1 MRSRAR
7 RSRRRSVDDTK
18 ARRELGGPILAACE
32 LVTRADEL
40 LDAAGAAG
48 AAMGGLLGSVAARFA
63 TRKLDARSNIPGAT
77 GGHDGNIFAAV
88 GETRIVFFECKKGLF
103 GASLGKLLARRERSD
118 LAALEWSGGTLRMST
133 LTLRWRDGTKYVLDV
148 VPGQRG
154 KGERF
159 RDTLDEAQP
168 EARAA

>member
-1 MRSRAR
+1 M
-7 RSRRRSVDDTK
+7 DDTK
-18 ARRELGGPILAACE
+18 ARNELGEEIVASCE
-32 LVTRADEL
+32 LATRADEL

-48 AAMGGLLGSVAARFA
+48 AAMGGLLGSVAARLA
-63 TRKLDARSNIPGAT
+63 TRTLDKRSNIFGAP
-77 GGHDGNIFAAV
+77 GGHDGNIFAAI
-88 GETRIVFFECKKGLF
+88 GETRIVFFDYRKGLF

-118 LAALEWSGGTLRMST
+118 LAACEWSGGALRMST
-133 LTLRWRDGTKYVLDV
+133 LTLRWRDGTAYVLDV

-159 RDTLDEAQP
+159 RDALDEAPAQP

>member
-1 MRSRAR
+1 M
-7 RSRRRSVDDTK
+7 DDTK
-18 ARRELGGPILAACE
+18 ARKELGGPIVAACE

-48 AAMGGLLGSVAARFA
+48 GAAGGLLGSAAARLA
-63 TRKLDARSNIPGAT
+63 TRTLDRRSNISGASGAS

-88 GETRIVFFECKKGLF
+88 GETWIVFFEHRKGLF
-103 GASLGKLLARRERSD
+103 GASLGKLLARHERSD
-118 LAALEWSGGTLRMST
+118 LAACEWSGGALRMST

-159 RDTLDEAQP
+159 RDALDEAPAQP

>member
-1 MRSRAR
+1 MDDTRAR
-7 RSRRRSVDDTK
+7 K
-18 ARRELGGPILAACE
+18 ELGGPIVAACE

-48 AAMGGLLGSVAARFA
+48 GAAGGLLGSVAARLA
-63 TRKLDARSNIPGAT
+63 TRALDKRTNISGAPA
-77 GGHDGNIFAAV
+77 GHDGNIFAAV
-88 GETRIVFFECKKGLF
+88 GETRIVFFELKKGLF
-103 GASLGKLLARRERSD
+103 GASLGKVLARHDRAD
-118 LAALEWSGGTLRMST
+118 LAACEWSGGALRMST

-159 RDTLDEAQP
+159 RDVLDEAPEQP